1 MIGKLRGI
9 VDSVADDCCIVDVNG
24 VGYVVFASGRTL
36 RDLAPGREAALLIET
51 IVRED
56 AIALYGF
63 IAATERDW
71 FRMLTTVQGVGARLA
86 LSILS
91 TLAPDQLANAI
102 VAQDKASLG
111 RAPGVGPKLAARLLT
126 ELKDKATA
134 WGAIPGAVR
143 ASSSAADGAVPA
155 GSVNEDAVSA
165 LVNLG
170 YKRPEAF
177 GAIAR
182 VAVRLGN
189 DARIDTLIREGL
201 RELAR

>member
-9 VDSVADDCCIVDVNG
+9 VDAVADDSCLVDVGG

-36 RDLAPGREAALLIET
+36 RDLAAGREATLLIET

-63 IAATERDW
+63 LATAERDW
-71 FRMLTTVQGVGARLA
+71 FRILTTVQGVGARVA
-86 LSILS
+86 LSLLS
-91 TLAPDQLANAI
+91 TLAPDQLASAI
-102 VAQDKASLG
+102 VAQDRAGLN

-134 WGAIPGAVR
+134 WGATPGIARVP
-143 ASSSAADGAVPA
+143 AAAADGAA
-155 GSVNEDAVSA
+155 TAASVNEDAVSA

-177 GAIAR
+177 GAVAR
-182 VAVRLGN
+182 AATRLGA
-189 DARIDTLIREGL
+189 DARIDSLIREGL

>member
-1 MIGKLRGI
+1 MIGKLRGVI
-9 VDSVADDCCIVDVNG
+9 DSVADDSCLVDVGG
-24 VGYVVFASGRTL
+24 VGYVVFASSRTL
-36 RDLAPGREAALLIET
+36 RDLAPGREATLLIET

-63 IAATERDW
+63 LAVAERDW
-71 FRMLTTVQGVGARLA
+71 FRILTTVQGVGARVA
-86 LSILS
+86 LSLLS

-102 VAQDKASLG
+102 VAQDKASLN
-111 RAPGVGPKLAARLLT
+111 RAAGVGPKLAARLLT

-134 WGAIPGAVR
+134 WGATPGVARTPVAAAEGAVT
-143 ASSSAADGAVPA
+143 SAT
-155 GSVNEDAVSA
+155 VNEDAVSA

-182 VAVRLGN
+182 VATRLGAE
-189 DARIDTLIREGL
+189 ARIDTLIREGL
-201 RELAR
+201 RELGK